1 MTVDDH
7 KVPGLG
13 IVIDKIWVIFWM
25 WALFFSFCRLAGH
38 FLVMDTRVGAADI
51 SFSYVLLTSLYLF
64 SLNIAC
70 LRVLFVN
77 LFMVSVIVGVIGS
90 RHI

>member
-1 MTVDDH
+1 
-7 KVPGLG
+7 
-13 IVIDKIWVIFWM
+13 
-25 WALFFSFCRLAGH
+25 
-38 FLVMDTRVGAADI
+38 MDTRVGAADI